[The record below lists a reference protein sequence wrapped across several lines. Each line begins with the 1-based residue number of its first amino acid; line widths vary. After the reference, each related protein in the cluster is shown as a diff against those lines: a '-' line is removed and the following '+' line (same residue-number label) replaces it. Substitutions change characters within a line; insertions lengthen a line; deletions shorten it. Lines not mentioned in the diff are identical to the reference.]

1 MKSKLLA
8 FAILVALTSNVRAHD
23 SIAANLKF
31 KYKIWVHT
39 TSGNLIKGILLS
51 VNDSSVRIFPGEFS
65 QLKKERNSEI
75 VNQSYTT
82 ISDIYIRKKAA
93 WLKGMGIGALIGI
106 SPIIF
111 GQAGAYIAIVSFP
124 VGIVTGTIV
133 GATSR
138 KKFNINSSKE
148 NFAKFR
154 QKVSKK

>member
-1 MKSKLLA
+1 
-8 FAILVALTSNVRAHD
+8 
-23 SIAANLKF
+23 
-31 KYKIWVHT
+31 
-39 TSGNLIKGILLS
+39 
-51 VNDSSVRIFPGEFS
+51 
-65 QLKKERNSEI
+65 
-75 VNQSYTT
+75 
-82 ISDIYIRKKAA
+82 
-93 WLKGMGIGALIGI
+93 MGIGALIGI